1 MLSRRRFI
9 SLASKTGIAAAS
21 APLWFNETSVR
32 AFAQMS
38 GTYKAIVLVT
48 LTGGNDG
55 NNTIIP
61 LDAASYAE
69 YASIRSA
76 LALPQSDCIPVS
88 TAQGDKNFGLH
99 PSLTNIASLYNN
111 GRALAVAN
119 VGPLGAPAT
128 KAQLLANPSL
138 LPQAL
143 QSHPAGQAQW
153 ESASTLALPATGW
166 GGRIADL
173 IQSQSGS
180 LPPLLDAGPASIF
193 TVGQSVQ
200 GIAIPVGTT
209 KMVPLPS
216 GIDSAILAIA
226 EDDSKAANRLVAQAA
241 QLRAKSIGQQA
252 LIEQAQN
259 SGTPLKT
266 VFPSTGFGQT
276 LSAIASVIN
285 GRSVIGASRQ
295 IFYAQQGVYDTHTTQ
310 LAAHAEYLSEFDGG
324 IAAFV
329 AALQEMGLQDD
340 VLICTHSDFNR
351 SFVGNGSAGTD
362 HAWGNHQFVIG
373 GGIRGGRIIGE
384 MPDPE
389 VGGSLDISTNGTWIP
404 TLSVTQMTAGVG
416 SWLGLSPSQL
426 STVFPDLAAFPQG
439 AIVLS

>member
-1 MLSRRRFI
+1 MN
-9 SLASKTGIAAAS
+9 LAAKAGIATAS
-21 APLWFNETSVR
+21 APLWFNETSIR

-38 GTYKAIVLVT
+38 GTYKAIVVVT
-48 LTGGNDG
+48 LIGGNDG

-61 LDAASYAE
+61 LDSASYGE

-76 LALPQSDCIPVS
+76 LALPQASCLPIS
-88 TAQGDKNFGLH
+88 AGGGGGSFGLH
-99 PSLTNIASLYNN
+99 PSLVNTASLYNL
-111 GRALAVAN
+111 GKALAVAN
-119 VGPLGAPAT
+119 VGPLGAPVT

-166 GGRIADL
+166 GGRIADV

-180 LPPLLDAGPASIF
+180 LPPLLDAGAASIF
-193 TVGQSVQ
+193 TVGESVQ

-216 GIDSAILAIA
+216 GMDSAILAIA
-226 EDDSKAANRLVAQAA
+226 EDDSNAENYLVAQAA

-252 LIEQAQN
+252 LITQAQQ
-259 SGTPLKT
+259 SGVPLKT
-266 VFPSTGFGQT
+266 VFPTTGFGQT

-295 IFYAQQGVYDTHTTQ
+295 IFYAQQGNYDTHTAQ
-310 LAAHAEYLSEFDGG
+310 LSAHSSYLSEFDGG
-324 IAAFV
+324 IGAFV
-329 AALQEMGLQDD
+329 AALQEMGLQDE

-351 SFVGNGSAGTD
+351 SLVGNGSAGTD
-362 HAWGNHQFVIG
+362 HAWGNHQFIIG
-373 GGIRGGRIIGE
+373 GGIKGGRIIGT
-384 MPDPE
+384 MPEPE
-389 VGGSLDISTNGTWIP
+389 VGGSLDFARCGMWIP
-404 TLSVTQMTAGVG
+404 TLSVTQMTAGIG
-416 SWLGLSPSQL
+416 SWMGLSDTQL
-426 STVFPDLAAFPQG
+426 ATIFPDLANFSEG
-439 AIVLS
+439 SIVLT